1 MIPQEYLVA
10 YLIAN
15 LIALGT
21 LALAFWRPGVVRWM
35 WVAVFV
41 WAASVNT
48 MTVAR
53 EPWVY
58 LAYGGLTP
66 STLYRDFI
74 AGWFSTHIQPF
85 VLSIAVGQLTIAIL
99 LSRAGDARCSR
110 SSRDTRR

>member
-15 LIALGT
+15 FIALGI
-21 LALAFWRPGVVRWM
+21 LALAFWRPAIGRWV
-35 WVAVFV
+35 WVAVCV

-48 MTVAR
+48 MRVAR

-74 AGWFSTHIQPF
+74 AGWFSTHIQTF
-85 VLSIAVGQLTIAIL
+85 VLSIAPGQLKNAIL
-99 LSRAGDARCSR
+99 SC
-110 SSRDTRR
+110 